1 MKWSGIASYSQTT
14 IQSNLGEFSVS
25 FWVSSKSYNTSATPP
40 LFQVLQ
46 GSTVLTSLTL
56 RSASTTWCTVFTVS
70 SSTLQWCAPTAN
82 PFIKTV
88 DGTWHHIAVTW
99 QPGVAAWLY
108 VDGLGVT
115 STSFPAAP
123 LGTAPLSLRVGQSGT
138 LLQATQ
144 FTGRINQLNMYS
156 RALTRAEI
164 QQIVCS
170 ADLLFLASAPRY
182 VAWTDVVLNVVSTV
196 SVNTVLKD
204 TTFGGAPDIGC
215 GNFDLVMTTPATDT
229 NSFFM
234 APLIA
239 GSWAE
244 LTVAGWVQTVDLTAT
259 SSVLVSIAWG
269 TTDNGLGWDIKG
281 NPINIGGLPCT
292 IYPLIDLFPANTW
305 VHFAVLV
312 DAVNFRTTV
321 YVNNMIAAQCSFTA
335 AAVVGGGYLVL
346 GQEQDSLGGGFASNQ
361 IFNGRMT
368 RYNIY
373 SRLLRPDEIRAN
385 AAGTIEGDIL
395 NFNSLR
401 MAASGSYA
409 TVLPSTVSVTASTQ
423 IYTLTF
429 AATGTESFSNPLVSL
444 PAMTRITVGWWMKI
458 SGLASAG
465 SAVFSYGLLTN
476 DNEILVYLNPTN
488 TIEFTA
494 LGAVVTFTN
503 PFNISDGLW
512 HHYAYTIAADTKA
525 CTYYLD
531 FVQVG
536 TIVTT
541 ATTRASATG
550 IISLGSDDCACV
562 VCVCVCVCVCVV
574 FLYVCVHVF
583 AYVCVCVCVCARVL
597 CAHVLCAR
605 VLCVCVCV
613 CVSFAHV
620 LFCIRG
626 N

>member
-1 MKWSGIASYSQTT
+1 MFLFCCFLFTHTQHTHTHTHIHNTHTHNTHTHTTHTNITHTHTRNTHTHTQHTHTHTQHNTQKQALTWSGAPSYSQTT
-14 IQSNLGEFSVS
+14 LTSSLGEFSVS
-25 FWVSSKSYNTSATPP
+25 FWVSSKSYNTSVTPP
-40 LFQVLQ
+40 IFQVLQ
-46 GSTVLTSLTL
+46 GSTVLASLVL
-56 RSASTTWCTVFTVS
+56 RSVSTTWCTVFTLS
-70 SSTLQWCAPTAN
+70 GATLQWCAPTTN
-82 PFIKTV
+82 PWVKVV
-88 DGTWHHIAVTW
+88 DGNWHHVAVTW

-108 VDGLGVT
+108 IDGMGVT
-115 STSFPAAP
+115 STAFPAAP
-123 LGTAPLSLRVGQSGT
+123 LGTPPLALRVGQSGT

-144 FTGRINQLNMYS
+144 FKGRINELNMYS

-170 ADLLFLASAPRY
+170 ADLLFLASAPLY
-182 VAWTDVVLNVVSTV
+182 VAWSDVILNTVSTI
-196 SVNTVLKD
+196 STTSVLKD
-204 TTFGGAPDIGC
+204 STFGGAPDIGC

-229 NSFFM
+229 TSFFM

-239 GSWAE
+239 GTWTQ

-259 SSVLVSIAWG
+259 STMLISIAWG

-281 NPINIGGLPCT
+281 NPINVGQLPCT
-292 IYPLIDLFPANTW
+292 IYPVIDLFPVNTW

-321 YVNNMIAAQCSFTA
+321 YVNNMVTAQCSFTA
-335 AAVVGGGYLVL
+335 AAVVGGGFLVL

-361 IFNGRMT
+361 NFNGRMT

-385 AAGTIEGDIL
+385 AAGTLEGDIL

-401 MAASGSYA
+401 LAGSGPYAS
-409 TVLPSTVSVTASTQ
+409 VLGSTVATTASTQ

-444 PAMTRITVGWWMKI
+444 PAMTKITMGWWMKL
-458 SGLASAG
+458 SGLASSG
-465 SAVFSYGLLTN
+465 SSVISYGLLTN
-476 DNEILVYLNPTN
+476 DNEIAVYLNPTN
-488 TIEFTA
+488 TIQFTA
-494 LGAVVTFTN
+494 LGAAVTFTN

-536 TIVTT
+536 SVVTT

-550 IISLGSDDCACV
+550 TKG
-562 VCVCVCVCVCVV
+562 
-574 FLYVCVHVF
+574 
-583 AYVCVCVCVCARVL
+583 RE
-597 CAHVLCAR
+597 R
-605 VLCVCVCV
+605 KKK
-613 CVSFAHV
+613 
-620 LFCIRG
+620 
-626 N
+626 